1 MSDYSEGT
9 KVEWNWGNGTGTGEI
24 KRIEHIQ
31 NAKLVLGVIER
42 FPHLLYISRSRME
55 SIAKKYSLCIGRP
68 QNYTGPIPV
77 ENQKEI
83 ALFTR
88 RLGVTPHLGVVA
100 TKEQMKLGTYEEF
113 QGSYIVDKDPIVFWK
128 WRNDDWFIVSMWGE
142 EAEIMRKEY
151 NGK

>member
-1 MSDYSEGT
+1 MLA
-9 KVEWNWGNGTGTGEI
+9 
-24 KRIEHIQ
+24 RC
-31 NAKLVLGVIER
+31 L
-42 FPHLLYISRSRME
+42 E